1 MRIQDFCD
9 MVKFEEIMSNWAK
22 STGLAT
28 VAVGADGKY
37 ISECYNF
44 TEFCIDLTRGSTE
57 GRKRCEQCDR
67 DGNGVYP
74 CHAGLVD
81 FGIPITLDDGTVLG
95 SIIGGQVLPENPDEE
110 RFRATAR
117 ELGINEDKYIK
128 ALQKVNVRTKEEIDA
143 SANLLGDV
151 INMFVRASY
160 TARQNST
167 ILNELTTGISAAASQ
182 LATAN
187 DKVKLIDGFS
197 KRQNILALNA
207 SIEAARAGGLII
219 EVIYHMAVVEPGVY
233 QDRAGLL
240 YGPFS
245 PIYGI
250 GAVLMTIAL
259 NRFHKANFLVI
270 FLVSAVIGGAFEYL
284 VSWFFQFAFGIMAW
298 DYTGTFLSIDG
309 RTNGMFMAMWGV
321 LGCVWIKLLLP
332 RMLKVVNAIPW
343 TTKMRRL

>member
-167 ILNELTTGISAAASQ
+167 ILNELTTGKIVVRNAQEGEKFTTGISAAASQ

-207 SIEAARAGGLII
+207 SIEAARAGDAGKGF
-219 EVIYHMAVVEPGVY
+219 AVVAEEVQKLAKGMGE
-233 QDRAGLL
+233 A
-240 YGPFS
+240 S
-245 PIYGI
+245 SAI
-250 GAVLMTIAL
+250 TKAL
-259 NRFHKANFLVI
+259 NTATKTITAL
-270 FLVSAVIGGAFEYL
+270 
-284 VSWFFQFAFGIMAW
+284 
-298 DYTGTFLSIDG
+298 D
-309 RTNGMFMAMWGV
+309 RTN
-321 LGCVWIKLLLP
+321 KQ
-332 RMLKVVNAIPW
+332 
-343 TTKMRRL
+343 